1 MRLGRELLESR
12 EVVKLVE
19 FKLARDTPKGR
30 QSDRVGAGFDRT
42 QRGDGRG
49 GEAYPAVDRARHH
62 PCRDV
67 ETETMKDVP
76 GDEER
81 SGVTPARTSRPRPRT
96 RPRIASA
103 Q

>member
-42 QRGDGRG
+42 S
-49 GEAYPAVDRARHH
+49 EATVAAVRR
-62 PCRDV
+62 
-67 ETETMKDVP
+67 
-76 GDEER
+76 
-81 SGVTPARTSRPRPRT
+81 TPPS
-96 RPRIASA
+96 IALA
-103 Q
+103 ITLAAM